1 MPPSNRQPVDITGLK
16 DALAAEQIDV
26 CQEIAAAKATLRNLR
41 EKALSGEEPSKA
53 DQFAAS
59 LAMKTIQS
67 AAALIKVRPELV
79 GKSAGKVSGA
89 ELLGGDGHATSSTQ
103 KNRNDK
109 AAMMPPPRDW
119 GDEDY

>member
-1 MPPSNRQPVDITGLK
+1 MPPSNRQPVDITGLT

-26 CQEIAAAKATLRNLR
+26 CEEIAAAKKVLRDLR
-41 EKALSGEEPSKA
+41 HKALEGTDPTKA
-53 DQFAAS
+53 DQFAAA

-89 ELLGGDGHATSSTQ
+89 ELLGGDGHATSGTQ
-103 KNRNDK
+103 LNQNDK
-109 AAMMPPPRDW
+109 AAMLPPPQDW
-119 GDEDY
+119 GSDDY